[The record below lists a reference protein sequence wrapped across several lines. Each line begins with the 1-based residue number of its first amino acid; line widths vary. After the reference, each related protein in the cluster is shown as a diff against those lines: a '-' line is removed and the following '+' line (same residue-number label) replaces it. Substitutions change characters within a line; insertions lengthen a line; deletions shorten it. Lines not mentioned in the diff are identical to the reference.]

1 MSSEWIEWKGGACP
15 VPIGT
20 KVEVRHRSGGV
31 FLDRAGVKDSFAR
44 DWQHTGMMGDI
55 LAYRVID
62 EDKPAALA
70 TDGWIEWKGGDCPC
84 GPGAI
89 VGWQTRAMPGDTIFW
104 GPREADI
111 LDWRHT
117 GGGDDIVAFRVV
129 GQVKLDSDA
138 PERDPHGL
146 APNAPGAKLDAGKVR
161 LHLVLGSFARALHEV
176 GRVGTYGAEKYSD
189 NGWLSVPKGEERYT
203 DAMLRHYVKEQCGEL
218 VDPDTG
224 IAHAAHAAWN
234 ALARLELA
242 IRRMEAP

>member
-1 MSSEWIEWKGGACP
+1 MSGEWIEWKGGACP

-20 KVEVRHRSGGV
+20 KVEVRYRCGDEIAD
-31 FLDRAGVKDSFAR
+31 FAGKDGSFTR
-44 DWQHTGMMGDI
+44 DWGHGRGSYDI
-55 LAYRVID
+55 VAYRVC
-62 EDKPAALA
+62 EAPAEP
-70 TDGWIEWKGGDCPC
+70 DWIEWAGGDNPC
-84 GPGAI
+84 GPGA
-89 VGWQTRAMPGDTIFW
+89 VVEWKLRAMPVDTIYFGPAQADLLHW
-104 GPREADI
+104 GHRGNS
-111 LDWRHT
+111 L
-117 GGGDDIVAFRVV
+117 DIVDFRVV
-129 GQVKLDSDA
+129 GQVKLDSEA